1 MLLKAVRV
9 LVKSRNEPN
18 AYGSTKVAVRG
29 LFRSRVSS
37 CKVDERAIVE
47 AVRELSGLR
56 EGVHISFERDCSL

>member
-1 MLLKAVRV
+1 MLLEAVRV

-37 CKVDERAIVE
+37 CKVDERAS
-47 AVRELSGLR
+47 RGC
-56 EGVHISFERDCSL
+56 ERAF